1 VIAKAVPVIDPKAL
15 YDSNDV
21 TWLRKP
27 DREVEGPWVERKE
40 TFDASEIARQIS
52 AFANG
57 QPPGGLIVVGSDR
70 DGLRVGLGAGRQKAY
85 ADLSKIP
92 VDGHSW
98 LHRFLPV
105 EENDEILFI
114 FVPFS
119 GNRVVC
125 KSDGKAFVRKGASTV
140 ELNTDETQELRYA
153 RGERR
158 FENEPILRYTTSEVD
173 PTVAHELLAGIRE
186 RNGLSYPQT
195 IEDALANKGLTI
207 QVGSDVHLTV
217 AGLLAVGHKPTS
229 HIPGAQVHFQ
239 RFDGTT
245 ERFGEDRNVTKER
258 WFEGPTKQ
266 MLQDVQDFVGTLVSD
281 FDHLGPDG
289 VFVTEPEYPRTA
301 WEEAIVNAV
310 AHRSYSLRNAP
321 IEIRMFDDRLE
332 IESPGGYPGAQ
343 RPSPEGIFPI
353 SYPRNPNLG
362 HALRYLGLVRLA
374 KEGTRRMSEEMKKM
388 GLPPPAFE
396 EIQRMAV
403 RVTLRNDA
411 ERRRT
416 PRPEAGRWAE
426 VVQNLRQ
433 DLAIYRRR
441 ALRTWGMLRNSTGGT
456 VGAPSEVIEEVE
468 RLLKHPEIQ
477 VEERRTLLDMLGSEP
492 DAGVAGLASRL
503 VENLDTPFVHSI
515 ADPALRGSAA
525 TLVARSDEA
534 TRRILDLLNSQLIPD
549 IETQRFGFDVLVN
562 RLLKDP
568 LPPPEWMNRALSASR
583 KYPRDMTQNLYS
595 LITGVAQPES

>member
-1 VIAKAVPVIDPKAL
+1 
-15 YDSNDV
+15 
-21 TWLRKP
+21 
-27 DREVEGPWVERKE
+27 
-40 TFDASEIARQIS
+40 
-52 AFANG
+52 
-57 QPPGGLIVVGSDR
+57 
-70 DGLRVGLGAGRQKAY
+70 
-85 ADLSKIP
+85 
-92 VDGHSW
+92 
-98 LHRFLPV
+98 
-105 EENDEILFI
+105 
-114 FVPFS
+114 
-119 GNRVVC
+119 
-125 KSDGKAFVRKGASTV
+125 
-140 ELNTDETQELRYA
+140 
-153 RGERR
+153 
-158 FENEPILRYTTSEVD
+158 
-173 PTVAHELLAGIRE
+173 
-186 RNGLSYPQT
+186 
-195 IEDALANKGLTI
+195 
-207 QVGSDVHLTV
+207 
-217 AGLLAVGHKPTS
+217 
-229 HIPGAQVHFQ
+229 
-239 RFDGTT
+239 
-245 ERFGEDRNVTKER
+245 
-258 WFEGPTKQ
+258 
-266 MLQDVQDFVGTLVSD
+266 
-281 FDHLGPDG
+281 
-289 VFVTEPEYPRTA
+289 
-301 WEEAIVNAV
+301 
-310 AHRSYSLRNAP
+310 
-321 IEIRMFDDRLE
+321 
-332 IESPGGYPGAQ
+332 
-343 RPSPEGIFPI
+343 
-353 SYPRNPNLG
+353 
-362 HALRYLGLVRLA
+362 
-374 KEGTRRMSEEMKKM
+374 M